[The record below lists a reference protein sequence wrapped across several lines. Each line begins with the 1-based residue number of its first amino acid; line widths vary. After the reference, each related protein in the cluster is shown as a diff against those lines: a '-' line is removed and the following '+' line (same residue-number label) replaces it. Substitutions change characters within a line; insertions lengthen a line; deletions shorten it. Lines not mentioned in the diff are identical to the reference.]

1 MPGKESRMSR
11 TQEVYRENPHSITIF
26 FDAKAP
32 NAREA
37 LRAFR
42 KAFGEHQ
49 SDIEALYPPHHFCLH
64 LYPGEALGL
73 AR

>member
-1 MPGKESRMSR
+1 MSR
-11 TQEVYRENPHSITIF
+11 TQEVYCENPHSITLF

-42 KAFGEHQ
+42 NAFGERH
-49 SDIEALYPPHHFCLH
+49 SDIEVLYPPRYSRLH
-64 LYPGEALGL
+64 LIFGGALEV

>member
-1 MPGKESRMSR
+1 MSR
-11 TQEVYRENPHSITIF
+11 TQEVYRENPHSITLL

-32 NAREA
+32 NACEA

-42 KAFGEHQ
+42 NAFGEYHLVV
-49 SDIEALYPPHHFCLH
+49 EALYPPHRLALH
-64 LYPGEALGL
+64 LYPGGALEL